1 MSAILGDRFV
11 HRLSARAIASRS
23 ALGAAVALVAGL
35 GLLLTNPNEEEFE
48 QFAAAQLTLAAVT
61 EICEDAALP
70 ALARLVVRDCPGLV
84 QSQRGL
90 LGKLAL
96 MATRR
101 RNFGLFSLYR
111 TELGGQKV
119 LPDWSIPRYRT
130 LTLAVAG
137 RFVLLSSAQRELEDD
152 RAIGS
157 SGP

>member
-1 MSAILGDRFV
+1 M
-11 HRLSARAIASRS
+11 SARAIASRS
-23 ALGAAVALVAGL
+23 ALVSGLALVAGL
-35 GLLLTNPNEEEFE
+35 GLLLSNPNEEEFE
-48 QFAAAQLTLAAVT
+48 HFAAGQLTLVAVT
-61 EICEDAALP
+61 ELCEDAALP
-70 ALARLVVRDCPGLV
+70 ALARLVVRDCPALV

-90 LGKLAL
+90 LGKLAR

-111 TELGGQKV
+111 TELGGQRV
-119 LPDWSIPRYRT
+119 LPHWSIPRYRT

-137 RFVLLSSAQRELEDD
+137 RFLLLSSGRRELEDD